1 MLFEF
6 YVTDK
11 YIKILTSQ
19 LLFSKQYL
27 YNTSYQNSLKLEI
40 RIMRV
45 RGRGILKMTKK
56 GAAVSH
62 LYIDRKSEILT
73 KKTTMVTVKPLSLWF
88 LNLFFHSKITV
99 YFIIYIYSMLVTS
112 NKMPF
117 AYGKMKQKIL
127 FVGVKRFRVLIII
140 ILSAA
145 TIFSLIIC

>member
-40 RIMRV
+40 RIMGV

-99 YFIIYIYSMLVTS
+99 YFIIYIYSMLDFI
-112 NKMPF
+112 F
-117 AYGKMKQKIL
+117 ANGLLYK
-127 FVGVKRFRVLIII
+127 
-140 ILSAA
+140 
-145 TIFSLIIC
+145 IFSFSGIYLNLPLKNHYM

>member
-40 RIMRV
+40 RIMGV

-73 KKTTMVTVKPLSLWF
+73 KKNHNGNGQT
-88 LNLFFHSKITV
+88 
-99 YFIIYIYSMLVTS
+99 
-112 NKMPF
+112 
-117 AYGKMKQKIL
+117 
-127 FVGVKRFRVLIII
+127 LIIVVFK
-140 ILSAA
+140 L
-145 TIFSLIIC
+145 IFS